1 MRQQVWTFLHFPFH
15 LTLALLMEGTN
26 QFISWR
32 HIIEYINTQ
41 FANVV
46 DQNSNLNITAL
57 GETVNNVL
65 NNSFLPVDED
75 QFEKIISLYDNIQL
89 TNISQET
96 LGDDYLKI
104 VIRLLEIIF
113 NGYGFEPPMSS
124 TENSEDYGALFNS
137 YYAVFELVF
146 GYFFIS
152 AGLVLILLG
161 TLSWLSH
168 SKGLHE
174 SRAHLGGIISKFV
187 IGLGLVFL
195 STMVMND
202 NADNLGESPWTLPLV
217 FFLVAIA
224 LILQHLPYTA
234 FKRKAQG
241 LPTNRE
247 TRPRRSPFPN
257 LMKSFSRKQSM
268 Y

>member
-1 MRQQVWTFLHFPFH
+1 MRQQFWTFLHFPFH

-32 HIIEYINTQ
+32 HIIEYVNTQ
-41 FANVV
+41 FANIA
-46 DQNSNLNITAL
+46 DQNNSLNVTAL

-65 NNSFLPVDED
+65 NNNYLPVDEI
-75 QFEKIISLYDNIQL
+75 QFEEIMNLYDNIQL

-96 LGDDYLKI
+96 FGEDYLNIAIK
-104 VIRLLEIIF
+104 LLEIIF
-113 NGYGFEPPMSS
+113 NGYGFEPPKSS
-124 TENSEDYGALFNS
+124 TENSEDFQTLFNS
-137 YYAVFELVF
+137 YFAVFQLVF
-146 GYFFIS
+146 AYFFIS
-152 AGLVLILLG
+152 AGLVLIFLG
-161 TLSWLSH
+161 VLSWLSH

-195 STMVMND
+195 STMVMTD
-202 NADNLGESPWTLPLV
+202 SADNLGESPWTLPLV